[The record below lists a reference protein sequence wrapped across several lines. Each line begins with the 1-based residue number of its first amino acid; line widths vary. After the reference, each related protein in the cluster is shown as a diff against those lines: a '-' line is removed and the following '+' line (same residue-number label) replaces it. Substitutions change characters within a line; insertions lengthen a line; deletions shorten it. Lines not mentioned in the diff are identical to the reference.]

1 MPHSRVLTIFAVATL
16 LWSLPAP
23 SSAFTDSEARE
34 AIVELRQQLRTL
46 SETSQRAT
54 LQLAQRIEM
63 LEQEITRLRAQIEE
77 LGGPRNLSMGASG
90 QAPAQAEDSKEQAA
104 FDGAMDLYR
113 DGDFPGAEQ
122 SLSAFLTLYPESVLA
137 PTAQFYL
144 GSAYYANKKYQNAIS
159 VLNTMAGKFPN
170 HPRAPDALLVVAGSQ
185 FELNDRPASKST
197 LQQIVNKYP
206 DTAAAQTATRRLEL
220 L

>member
-1 MPHSRVLTIFAVATL
+1 MRYTKALPVVAAL
-16 LWSLPAP
+16 VVIWSIPTT

-34 AIVELRQQLRTL
+34 AIVQLRQEVRTL

-63 LEQEITRLRAQIEE
+63 LEQEITRLRAQIEV
-77 LGGPRNLSMGASG
+77 LGGPRAARMGSPG
-90 QAPAQAEDSKEQAA
+90 QAPVQAEDSKEQAA

-113 DGDFPGAEQ
+113 NGDFPGAEE

-144 GSAYYANKKYQNAIS
+144 GSAYYANKKYQNAIA
-159 VLNTMAGKFPN
+159 VLNTMAGKFPQ
-170 HPRAPDALLVVAGSQ
+170 HPRAPDALLVVAGSE
-185 FELNDRPASKST
+185 FELNNRAASKRT
-197 LQQIVNKYP
+197 LQKILTEYP
-206 DTAAAQTATRRLEL
+206 DAAAARTATRRLEL